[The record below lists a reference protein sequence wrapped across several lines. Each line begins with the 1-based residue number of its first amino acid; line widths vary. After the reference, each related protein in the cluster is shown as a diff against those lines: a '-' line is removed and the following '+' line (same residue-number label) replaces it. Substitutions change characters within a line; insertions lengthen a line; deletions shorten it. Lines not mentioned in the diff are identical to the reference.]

1 MEFCPK
7 CGAVLIVKVKNSVCP
22 RCKYSKKG
30 AVKLSTTEKVDERKE
45 IAVVKKNLGATAPVV
60 NEVCIKCGHGKAY
73 FWMVQTRSS
82 DESPTKFFKCVK
94 CENTVRDYR

>member
-7 CGAVLIVKVKNSVCP
+7 CGAVLMSKVKNSSCP
-22 RCKYSKKG
+22 RCGYVKKG
-30 AVKLSTTEKVDERKE
+30 VVSLSTSEKIDEKKE
-45 IAVVKKNLGATAPVV
+45 IAVLKKDIGSTNPVV
-60 NEVCIKCGHGKAY
+60 NEKCTKCGHDKAY

-94 CENTVRDYR
+94 CGHTRRDYD